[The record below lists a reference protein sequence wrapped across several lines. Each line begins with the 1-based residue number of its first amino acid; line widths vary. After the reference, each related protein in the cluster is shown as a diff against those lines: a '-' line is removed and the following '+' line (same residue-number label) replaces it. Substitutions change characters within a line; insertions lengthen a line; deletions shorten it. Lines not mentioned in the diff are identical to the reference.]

1 MGVGAADPTNKS
13 DRLGCFDLDDEHPDC
28 RFRQREIVG
37 QYVSRSN
44 VLLAGQRAVL
54 PENFHLSLLYLR

>member
-1 MGVGAADPTNKS
+1 MDAGVGDPTNKS
-13 DRLGCFDLDDEHPDC
+13 GRLGCFDLDDEHPDC

-37 QYVSRSN
+37 QYVSRLN

-54 PENFHLSLLYLR
+54 PENFHLNLLYLR